1 MTRTCSFKQVVCI
14 TEWIF
19 ALHSGTGYANS
30 TRPEKVFSIEKI
42 ADELAAGTDE
52 LSQWAAQRGNAFFL
66 APDPQMLGT
75 LGTVSEWVQ
84 NQNYRPAAVSAFLQ
98 NADYYLIVHALAHDH
113 IVVTHEVPSD
123 GVRQVKIPNVC
134 IGLNVKCMTPYE
146 MLRRERARFV
156 LGDSGA
162 RG

>member
-1 MTRTCSFKQVVCI
+1 LA
-14 TEWIF
+14 
-19 ALHSGTGYANS
+19 ALK
-30 TRPEKVFSIEKI
+30 RL
-42 ADELAAGTDE
+42 ADELAVGTDE
-52 LSQWAAQRGNAFFL
+52 LSQWATQRGRAFFL
-66 APDPQMLGT
+66 PPDPQMLET
-75 LGTVSEWVQ
+75 LATVSEWVQ
-84 NQNYRPAAVSAFLQ
+84 NQNYRPAAVNAFLQ

-156 LGDSGA
+156 LGSSGA
-162 RG
+162 RR